1 MSSTRSLPR
10 LASAR
15 EHTLRSTIG
24 SLTRP
29 PRGATWRSP
38 WTWLLALLALI
49 GAVNL
54 VVLLAQAP
62 ALVHSLYLNA
72 DNATS
77 LVLPAL
83 AGHAPAGSVVNLG
96 DHPWYEPWWYMRAT
110 AGLPGYRQ
118 LWEAAPF
125 VTGLLGIAAISACA
139 WFALGR
145 LAALI
150 CAVAL
155 LAASEVLR
163 ALLYTPETHG
173 LIVLHLGVL
182 CGALLLVYRSSSR
195 AGPPALGRLLLLGV
209 PLVVF
214 TGAGF
219 TDQLLLVSGLGP
231 FVLAPLVCWLRLD
244 SRPWRA
250 VAAFAV
256 ATALLSGLL
265 ALLLA
270 HVMQEQHV
278 VHAPFPIDFVGP
290 EAMLMGLQNSIVAF
304 TAIGGGSFF
313 GAPVSGT
320 NLLTFAAGALVLLA
334 LAATLRVLWRWGGVP
349 AQAAPPRAP
358 AREPAPAYARAAG
371 SAQHTAAPAQDG
383 GAGAQPRELF
393 VAFWGLVLVFVL
405 AAFALT
411 QLSANS
417 GNSRYLLGAWVAVAA
432 LLGILATQRVARIA
446 LVLAVAVFGALNIR
460 AELAAGVPAFG
471 SAPSQ
476 RLAGEIER
484 FALAHGA
491 SVGYGGYWDSAPVM
505 WETHFAIKLFP
516 IQACDVPS
524 GWCQFYNAYIS
535 NWYVPRAHTRT
546 FLLTDTRPG
555 IPLEVTAPPASFGH
569 PIAGESLGEG
579 LTIYIYR
586 NDIAAHLAP

>member
-1 MSSTRSLPR
+1 MSPPSLVVPSPGHR
-10 LASAR
+10 LRAA
-15 EHTLRSTIG
+15 IG
-24 SLTRP
+24 ALARP
-29 PRGATWRSP
+29 PRGTTWRSP
-38 WTWLLALLALI
+38 WALLVALLALV
-49 GAVNL
+49 GVVNL

-62 ALVHSLYLNA
+62 TLVHSLYLNA
-72 DNATS
+72 DNANA

-83 AGHAPAGSVVNLG
+83 AGHAPAGAVVNLG

-125 VTGLLGIAAISACA
+125 VSGLLGIAAVAACA

-182 CGALLLVYRSSSR
+182 CGALLLVHRWSR
-195 AGPPALGRLLLLGV
+195 AGPLAWGPLLLLGV
-209 PLVVF
+209 PLVLF

-231 FVLAPLVCWLRLD
+231 FVLAPLACWLRWR
-244 SRPWRA
+244 SRAWGA
-250 VAAFAV
+250 VSAFAI
-256 ATALLSGLL
+256 ATALLAGLL

-270 HVMQEQHV
+270 HVMREQHV

-290 EAMLMGLQNSIVAF
+290 EAILTGLQNLLVAF
-304 TAIGGGSFF
+304 SALGGGSFF
-313 GAPVSGT
+313 GAPVSGA
-320 NLLTFAAGALVLLA
+320 NLLTFAAGALALLA
-334 LAATLRVLWRWGGVP
+334 LAATLRTLWRWSGMSTP
-349 AQAAPPRAP
+349 ATPPRAY
-358 AREPAPAYARAAG
+358 ARTHARAAG
-371 SAQHTAAPAQDG
+371 SAQDVVTASVS
-383 GAGAQPRELF
+383 RELF
-393 VAFWGLVLVFVL
+393 LAFWGLVLAFVL

-411 QLSANS
+411 QLSANA
-417 GNSRYLLGAWVAVAA
+417 GNNRYLLGAWVAVAA
-432 LLGILATQRVARIA
+432 LLGALASGRLARIA
-446 LVLAVAVFGALNIR
+446 LVLAVALFGALNVR
-460 AELAAGVPAFG
+460 AELAAGVPPFG
-471 SAPSQ
+471 SAPNQ
-476 RLAGEIER
+476 KLAGAIER

-491 SVGYGGYWDSAPVM
+491 SVGYGGYWDAAPIS
-505 WETHFAIKLFP
+505 WETHFAIELFP
-516 IQACDVPS
+516 IQACGFPG
-524 GWCQFYNAYIS
+524 GWCQFYNNYIS

-546 FLLTDTRPG
+546 FLLTDTRPN

-579 LTIYIYR
+579 LTIYIYK

>member
-10 LASAR
+10 PAPAHAR
-15 EHTLRSTIG
+15 TLRSAIG

-38 WTWLLALLALI
+38 WSLLVALLALI

-54 VVLLAQAP
+54 LVLLAQAP
-62 ALVHSLYLNA
+62 ALIHSLYLNA
-72 DNATS
+72 DNATA

-83 AGHAPAGSVVNLG
+83 AGHAPAGSIVNLG

-118 LWEAAPF
+118 LWEATPF
-125 VTGLLGIAAISACA
+125 VSGLLGIAAVAACA

-163 ALLYTPETHG
+163 GLLYTPETHG

-182 CGALLLVYRSSSR
+182 CGALLLVHRWSR
-195 AGPPALGRLLLLGV
+195 AEPAVLGRLLLLGV
-209 PLVVF
+209 PLVLV

-231 FVLAPLVCWLRLD
+231 FVLAPLLCWLRLG
-244 SRPWRA
+244 SRVWR
-250 VAAFAV
+250 VVSAFAIT
-256 ATALLSGLL
+256 TALLSGLL

-290 EAMLMGLQNSIVAF
+290 EAILTGLQNLLVAF
-304 TAIGGGSFF
+304 TALGGGSFF
-313 GAPVSGT
+313 GAAASGT
-320 NLLTFAAGALVLLA
+320 NLLTFAAGALALLA
-334 LAATLRVLWRWGGVP
+334 LAATLRVLWHWSGRP

-358 AREPAPAYARAAG
+358 APAYARAAG
-371 SAQHTAAPAQDG
+371 PVQDAVTGAAS
-383 GAGAQPRELF
+383 RELF

-411 QLSANS
+411 QLSVSS

>member
-1 MSSTRSLPR
+1 MSS
-10 LASAR
+10 ASPAAPTYR
-15 EHTLRSTIG
+15 GRLRSSIG
-24 SLTRP
+24 AIARP

-38 WTWLLALLALI
+38 WFLLVVLLALVGMI
-49 GAVNL
+49 NL
-54 VVLLAQAP
+54 LVLLAQAP

-72 DNATS
+72 DNATG

-125 VTGLLGIAAISACA
+125 VSGLLGIATVVAST
-139 WFALGR
+139 WLALGR

-155 LAASEVLR
+155 LASSEVLR
-163 ALLYTPETHG
+163 ALLYTPDAHG

-182 CGALLLVYRSSSR
+182 CGALLLVKRFSR
-195 AGPPALGRLLLLGV
+195 AGRPALGRLLLLGV
-209 PLVVF
+209 PLVIF
-214 TGAGF
+214 TGAGL

-231 FVLAPLVCWLRLD
+231 FVLAPLLCWLRRG
-244 SRPWRA
+244 SRAWGA
-250 VAAFAV
+250 VSAFAI

-290 EAMLMGLQNSIVAF
+290 EAILTGLQNLVVAF
-304 TAIGGGSFF
+304 A
-313 GAPVSGT
+313 APVSGA
-320 NLLTFAAGALVLLA
+320 NLLTFAAGGLALLA
-334 LAATLRVLWRWGGVP
+334 LAAILRALWHWSGSS
-349 AQAAPPRAP
+349 AQATTPTLAP
-358 AREPAPAYARAAG
+358 ARTRAAG
-371 SAQHTAAPAQDG
+371 SAEDEAKDRTS
-383 GAGAQPRELF
+383 RELF

-411 QLSANS
+411 QLSATS
-417 GNSRYLLGAWVAVAA
+417 TNSRYLLGAWVAVAA
-432 LLGILATQRVARIA
+432 LLGILATQRAARIV
-446 LVLAVAVFGALNIR
+446 LVAAVALFGALNVR
-460 AELAAGVPAFG
+460 AELAAGVPPSG
-471 SAPSQ
+471 PAPNQ

-484 FALAHGA
+484 FALAHDA
-491 SVGYGGYWDSAPVM
+491 RVGYGGYWDSAPVT
-505 WETHFAIKLFP
+505 WETHSAITLFP
-516 IQACDVPS
+516 IQACGFPS

-535 NWYVPRAHTRT
+535 SWYVPRPHTRT

-555 IPLEVTAPPASFGH
+555 VQLEVTAPPASFGR
-569 PIAGESLGEG
+569 PIAGASLGEG
-579 LTIYIYR
+579 LAIYIYGS
-586 NDIAAHLAP
+586 DIATHLAP

>member
-1 MSSTRSLPR
+1 MPLVHATPTLPRSTPARERSLR
-10 LASAR
+10 SAIGALA
-15 EHTLRSTIG
+15 
-24 SLTRP
+24 RP

-38 WTWLLALLALI
+38 WSVLVALLALV
-49 GAVNL
+49 GAVNF

-77 LVLPAL
+77 FVLPAL

-125 VTGLLGIAAISACA
+125 VSGLLGIAAVSACT
-139 WFALGR
+139 WCALGR

-150 CAVAL
+150 CAVVL

-163 ALLYTPETHG
+163 GLLYTPETHG
-173 LIVLHLGVL
+173 LIVVHLGVL
-182 CGALLLVYRSSSR
+182 CGSLLLVHRWSR
-195 AGPPALGRLLLLGV
+195 AGSPPLARLLLLGV
-209 PLVVF
+209 PLALF

-231 FVLAPLVCWLRLD
+231 FVLAPLACWLRLG
-244 SRPWRA
+244 SRAWRT
-250 VAAFAV
+250 VSAFAL

-270 HVMQEQHV
+270 HAMQEQHV

-290 EAMLMGLQNSIVAF
+290 EAMLTGLQNLIVAF
-304 TAIGGGSFF
+304 TALGGGSFF

-320 NLLTFAAGALVLLA
+320 NLLTFAAGALALLA
-334 LAATLRVLWRWGGVP
+334 LAAILRALWRWGGVST
-349 AQAAPPRAP
+349 QEAPPRAL
-358 AREPAPAYARAAG
+358 APTHARAAG
-371 SAQHTAAPAQDG
+371 SSQDDVSS
-383 GAGAQPRELF
+383 RELF
-393 VAFWGLVLVFVL
+393 VAFWGLALVFVL

-411 QLSANS
+411 QLSAS
-417 GNSRYLLGAWVAVAA
+417 SSNSRYLLGAWVAVAA
-432 LLGILATQRVARIA
+432 LLGILATHRIARIA
-446 LVLAVAVFGALNIR
+446 LVLAVALFGALNIR

-471 SAPSQ
+471 SAPNQ
-476 RLAGEIER
+476 KLAGEIER

-491 SVGYGGYWDSAPVM
+491 RVGYGGYWDSAPVM

-516 IQACDVPS
+516 IQACGFPS

-535 NWYVPRAHTRT
+535 DWYVPRAHTRT

-569 PIAGESLGEG
+569 PVAGESLGEG
-579 LTIYIYR
+579 LTIYIYGS
-586 NDIAAHLAP
+586 DIAAHLAP